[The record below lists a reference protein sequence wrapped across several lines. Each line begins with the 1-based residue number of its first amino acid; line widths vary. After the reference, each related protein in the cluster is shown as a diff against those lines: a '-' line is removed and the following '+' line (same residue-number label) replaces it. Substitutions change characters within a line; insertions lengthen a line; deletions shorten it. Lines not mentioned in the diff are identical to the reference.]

1 MLTGT
6 SLSRCPM
13 KYPSLPNVAHYLLRL
28 EVLPIQSAWLDPEHL
43 FRECSSGQH
52 TCGGCSG
59 NIWVSVSC
67 RPSPGKH
74 SEQGPHV
81 RTWPLTCRVYG
92 NEAIE
97 IKIWTFLSN
106 LHSSSRKWEPF
117 RCHCS
122 SQGRADLELNPSASQ
137 GDGPNA
143 EGAKSSKSQLLQGC
157 PCQSCHPLT
166 KGQEV
171 SSPEGQWG
179 QQLLSLLG
187 RQLLTLAQQTGWS
200 GHWALTRKPRGPGK
214 ELVWTYSANRQQTG
228 KSFEGYGKCSRG
240 QWSEIQNA
248 TTLYYGN

>member
-1 MLTGT
+1 MQREYLSQCELQTLTRET
-6 SLSRCPM
+6 
-13 KYPSLPNVAHYLLRL
+13 LR
-28 EVLPIQSAWLDPEHL
+28 
-43 FRECSSGQH
+43 
-52 TCGGCSG
+52 T
-59 NIWVSVSC
+59 
-67 RPSPGKH
+67 RPSCKNMISDVQSLWKRGY
-74 SEQGPHV
+74 
-81 RTWPLTCRVYG
+81 W
-92 NEAIE
+92 E

-117 RCHCS
+117 RCHCF
-122 SQGRADLELNPSASQ
+122 SQRRADLELNPSASQ
-137 GDGPNA
+137 GDGPST

-171 SSPEGQWG
+171 SSPEVQWG

-187 RQLLTLAQQTGWS
+187 RRLLTLAQQTGWS